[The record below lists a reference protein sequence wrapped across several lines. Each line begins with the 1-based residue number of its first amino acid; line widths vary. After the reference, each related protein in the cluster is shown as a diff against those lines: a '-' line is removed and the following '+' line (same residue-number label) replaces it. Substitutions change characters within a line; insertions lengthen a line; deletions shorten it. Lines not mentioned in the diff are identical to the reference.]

1 MKLNPKKKRV
11 FESQTWPKDRGL
23 DLRPNLVSIK
33 GEQTVERE
41 REEEKPSKKVWI
53 FLYGFY
59 DFWYGIVW
67 IFGFCMRIRIN

>member
-1 MKLNPKKKRV
+1 MKLKKKKKV
-11 FESQTWPKDRGL
+11 FESQTWPKDREL
-23 DLRPNLVSIK
+23 DFRPKLVPIK
-33 GEQTVERE
+33 GEQIVEGERE
-41 REEEKPSKKVWI
+41 RKRSQVKRYGF

>member
-1 MKLNPKKKRV
+1 MKLNKKKRV

-41 REEEKPSKKVWI
+41 RENKRRQAKRYGF

-67 IFGFCMRIRIN
+67 VFGFCMRIRIN

>member
-1 MKLNPKKKRV
+1 MKLKKKKV

-23 DLRPNLVSIK
+23 DLRPNLASIK
-33 GEQTVERE
+33 GEQIVERE
-41 REEEKPSKKVWI
+41 RRREAKQKGMDF

-67 IFGFCMRIRIN
+67 IFGFYMRIRIN

>member
-33 GEQTVERE
+33 GEQTVERKRR
-41 REEEKPSKKVWI
+41 REAKQK
-53 FLYGFY
+53 GM
-59 DFWYGIVW
+59 DFFV
-67 IFGFCMRIRIN
+67 RIL

>member
-1 MKLNPKKKRV
+1 MKHKKKKKKV

-33 GEQTVERE
+33 GEQIVERE
-41 REEEKPSKKVWI
+41 RRREAKQKGMD
-53 FLYGFY
+53 FFYGFY
-59 DFWYGIVW
+59 DFWYGNVW

>member
-33 GEQTVERE
+33 GEQTVERKRR
-41 REEEKPSKKVWI
+41 REAKQKGMDFLVWI
-53 FLYGFY
+53 
-59 DFWYGIVW
+59 I
-67 IFGFCMRIRIN
+67 

>member
-1 MKLNPKKKRV
+1 MKLNKKKV

-41 REEEKPSKKVWI
+41 RRREAKQKDMDFFCMHSMI
-53 FLYGFY
+53 FGMELYGSL
-59 DFWYGIVW
+59 DFV
-67 IFGFCMRIRIN
+67 